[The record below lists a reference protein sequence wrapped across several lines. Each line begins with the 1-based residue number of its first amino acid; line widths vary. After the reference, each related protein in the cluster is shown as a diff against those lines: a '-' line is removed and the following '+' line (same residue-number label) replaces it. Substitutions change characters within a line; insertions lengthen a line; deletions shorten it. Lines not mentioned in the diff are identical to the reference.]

1 MRDFIRWLVNQLA
14 AAEEEE
20 RSGVTAKQ
28 RLQLVLIQD
37 RLDLPSDKMEAMKQ
51 EIWEV
56 VSRYL
61 AVAEDFL
68 EFEIKKLDELVVL
81 VSNIQVNDASEL
93 SPYLPP
99 PSERR
104 ILRTTPTNH
113 RRTYLAN
120 SPIPAFGD
128 QGGAQFMFSDWPFR
142 PVRR

>member
-1 MRDFIRWLVNQLA
+1 MREFIRWLVNQLA
-14 AAEEEE
+14 VAEAEE

-61 AVAEDFL
+61 TVAEDFL

-81 VSNIQVNDASEL
+81 VANIQVNDASEL
-93 SPYLPP
+93 
-99 PSERR
+99 
-104 ILRTTPTNH
+104 TPV
-113 RRTYLAN
+113 
-120 SPIPAFGD
+120 PAPAG
-128 QGGAQFMFSDWPFR
+128 
-142 PVRR
+142 

>member
-1 MRDFIRWLVNQLA
+1 MREFIRWLVNQLA
-14 AAEEEE
+14 VAEAEE

-61 AVAEDFL
+61 TVAEDFL

-93 SPYLPP
+93 
-99 PSERR
+99 
-104 ILRTTPTNH
+104 
-113 RRTYLAN
+113 
-120 SPIPAFGD
+120 IPVPAPAG
-128 QGGAQFMFSDWPFR
+128 
-142 PVRR
+142 

>member
-1 MRDFIRWLVNQLA
+1 MREFIRWLVNQLA
-14 AAEEEE
+14 VAEAEE

-61 AVAEDFL
+61 TVAEDFL

-81 VSNIQVNDASEL
+81 VANIQVNDASEL
-93 SPYLPP
+93 
-99 PSERR
+99 
-104 ILRTTPTNH
+104 
-113 RRTYLAN
+113 
-120 SPIPAFGD
+120 IPVPAPAG
-128 QGGAQFMFSDWPFR
+128 
-142 PVRR
+142 

>member
-1 MRDFIRWLVNQLA
+1 MREFIRWLVNQLA
-14 AAEEEE
+14 VAEAEE

-61 AVAEDFL
+61 TVAEDFL

-81 VSNIQVNDASEL
+81 VSNIQVSDASEL
-93 SPYLPP
+93 
-99 PSERR
+99 
-104 ILRTTPTNH
+104 
-113 RRTYLAN
+113 
-120 SPIPAFGD
+120 IPVPAPAG
-128 QGGAQFMFSDWPFR
+128 
-142 PVRR
+142 

>member
-1 MRDFIRWLVNQLA
+1 MREFIRWLVNQLA
-14 AAEEEE
+14 VAEAEE

-61 AVAEDFL
+61 TVAEDFL

-81 VSNIQVNDASEL
+81 VSNIQVSDASEL
-93 SPYLPP
+93 IPVPP
-99 PSERR
+99 P
-104 ILRTTPTNH
+104 
-113 RRTYLAN
+113 A
-120 SPIPAFGD
+120 G
-128 QGGAQFMFSDWPFR
+128 
-142 PVRR
+142 

>member
-1 MRDFIRWLVNQLA
+1 MREFIRWLVNQLA
-14 AAEEEE
+14 AAEAEE

-61 AVAEDFL
+61 TVAEDFL

-93 SPYLPP
+93 
-99 PSERR
+99 
-104 ILRTTPTNH
+104 
-113 RRTYLAN
+113 
-120 SPIPAFGD
+120 IPVPAPAG
-128 QGGAQFMFSDWPFR
+128 
-142 PVRR
+142 